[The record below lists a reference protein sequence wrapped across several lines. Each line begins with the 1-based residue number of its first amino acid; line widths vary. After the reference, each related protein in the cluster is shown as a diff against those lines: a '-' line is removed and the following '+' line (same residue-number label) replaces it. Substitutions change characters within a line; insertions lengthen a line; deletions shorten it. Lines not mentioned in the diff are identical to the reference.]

1 MRLRME
7 KGTANKVVPFFV
19 QKGDKVTWERGVTVK
34 ALFLKEKMGDG
45 AGHILMNSII
55 GIMFMEK
62 VRLRQKRS

>member
-19 QKGDKVTWERGVTVK
+19 QKGVTVK
-34 ALFLKEKMGDG
+34 ALFLKEKTGDG
-45 AGHILMNSII
+45 AGHILMNNIT